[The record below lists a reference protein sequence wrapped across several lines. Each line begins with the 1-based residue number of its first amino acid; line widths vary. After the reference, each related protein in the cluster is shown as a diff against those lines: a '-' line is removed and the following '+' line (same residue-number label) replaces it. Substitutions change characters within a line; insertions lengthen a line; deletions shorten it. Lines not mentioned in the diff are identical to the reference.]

1 MTLEDPA
8 DVSDPTPGGAARG
21 DDPEATKVQGFR
33 QTGQLSEAE
42 RALLAERMAAE
53 PEAEAGFEGPQLDIA
68 SALRSTPLLAPD
80 TLGEAGL
87 ARAGAERYDPQGELG
102 VGGMGSVFAVH
113 DRGLLRDVALKRL
126 RPDLRDQLEFVGALR
141 REARVLGG
149 LEHPAILPVYELG
162 VDQAGLTYYTMRKMT
177 GRTLGDILR
186 QLQLGEPEITARW
199 PLRRL
204 VGVFMQIA
212 QAMHYAHGKAV
223 VHRDLKPD
231 NVLMGELGEVQ
242 ICDWGVAKKL
252 DSDPAA
258 DGVVIG
264 TPAYMSPEQA
274 FGRDSEVDARAD
286 VYSLGVM
293 LYELLTLRRPYSG
306 ESSQQQLEACKNVV
320 PLPPSAVARD
330 RQVPP
335 DLETLCLR
343 MLEKRRDRR
352 TASMRDV
359 YEALQAFLA
368 GDLERQRLLERA
380 EQSYQRALEAL
391 QQADELRADRELV
404 MQEIEA
410 LSREVRPWY
419 PHAARHRLQ
428 VVKQQADLLDILY
441 AQAYSTAVEQLR
453 QAVDQGDGHP
463 AAKRRLVELY
473 WQRHEEASAVGDTP
487 TKLFFARQAHEMAG
501 VGARS
506 GKIHVRSQPPGAT
519 VFAMPVDAVRDNLE
533 TPSPEFE
540 LGQTPILG
548 ADLAVGPYVFLARL
562 DGHRDATATVYI
574 RENNRDI
581 LLICHPWSNALP
593 TTGREMEL
601 RRLWLMLDDAE
612 LRAQPVTCLVLGSV
626 GMGKNGLLDAF
637 RSQVEQLPT
646 RLYFFMEV
654 TCTRMRRSLPFSA
667 VGELIRQRAGILD
680 GDSADAV
687 RTKLHRMVTYA
698 FGRLGRTTVSA
709 DRQREAER
717 VADQIARLP
726 AFDLEE
732 PGRVGAREDLAGT
745 GRQEVTEALAAYF
758 QAVAV
763 TTPMLLLIRNAQH
776 ADPSSLALFRD
787 LLARLQGVPI
797 MAVASSTEAVE
808 IEILQS
814 NAHQRGVPGNLPLSF
829 DEHLVLQP
837 LADGAV
843 RCVVREMLAAPA
855 SDELLGFVADHAL
868 GNPFLVAEVVHLLAR
883 VDAIQLHDSAWR
895 LHVDRVPAQVR
906 PGDLRSVIRA
916 LIETLPEHARQAL
929 ARAVV
934 VGTEFWAGA
943 LRALGMDHLDSAL
956 DVLVQ
961 SGFVVR
967 SASSRYPRD
976 RQYRLSSV
984 LRMRVA
990 YDQLALGER
999 RALHRKVAAWI
1010 ASQGRTDMEESMRLA
1025 YHLERGGQPED
1036 AAMLLMRTA
1045 RAAQLVGADEEA
1057 DRLWTHA
1064 YVLTSEAE
1072 NHAVIERELVV
1083 VHARMRGADPP
1094 R

>member
-1 MTLEDPA
+1 MTLAEPA
-8 DVSDPTPGGAARG
+8 DASDPTPGGGPRA

-33 QTGQLSEAE
+33 QAGQFSEAE
-42 RALLAERMAAE
+42 RAVLAERLATE
-53 PEAEAGFEGPQLDIA
+53 PDQDADFSA
-68 SALRSTPLLAPD
+68 SHRDSASGLRSTPLLAPD
-80 TLGEAGL
+80 TVGDHGL
-87 ARAGAERYDPQGELG
+87 ARAGLERYDLQGELG
-102 VGGMGSVFAVH
+102 IGGMGSVYAVH

-126 RPDLRDQLEFVGALR
+126 RPDLRDQPEFVGALR

-162 VDQAGLTYYTMRKMT
+162 VDDDGLTYYTMRKMT

-186 QLQLGEPEITARW
+186 QLQLGDPETTGRW

-204 VGVFMQIA
+204 VGVFVQIA
-212 QAMHYAHGKAV
+212 QAMHYAHSKGV

-252 DSDPAA
+252 DSDNEA
-258 DGVVIG
+258 DGLIIG
-264 TPAYMSPEQA
+264 TSAYMSPEQA
-274 FGRDSEVDARAD
+274 HGRDSEVDARAD

-293 LYELLTLRRPYSG
+293 FYEALTLRRPYAG
-306 ESSQQQLEACKNVV
+306 DTSQQQLEACKNVV

-330 RQVPP
+330 RLVPS
-335 DLETLCLR
+335 DLEALCVR
-343 MLEKRRDRR
+343 MLEKRRERR
-352 TASMRDV
+352 AASMRDV

-380 EQSYQRALEAL
+380 DQSYQRALEAL
-391 QQADELRADRELV
+391 QQADELRADRDLV
-404 MQEIEA
+404 VQEIEA

-419 PHAARHRLQ
+419 PHAARQHLQ
-428 VVKQQADLLDILY
+428 VVRQQADLLDILY

-453 QAVDQGDGHP
+453 QAVDQGEGHP
-463 AAKRRLVELY
+463 AAKKRLVELY
-473 WQRHEEASAVGDTP
+473 WQRHEEASAIGDTP
-487 TKLFFARQAHEMAG
+487 TKLFFARQAHELAG
-501 VGARS
+501 GGARS

-540 LGQTPILG
+540 LGQSPILG
-548 ADLAVGPYVFLARL
+548 ADLPVGPYVFLARL

-612 LRAQPVTCLVLGSV
+612 LRARPVTCLVLGSV
-626 GMGKNGLLDAF
+626 GMGKNTLLDAF
-637 RSQVEQLPT
+637 RSQVEQIPT
-646 RLYFFMEV
+646 KLYFFMEV
-654 TCTRMRRSLPFSA
+654 ACTRMRRNLPYSA
-667 VGELIRQRAGILD
+667 VVELIRQRAGILD
-680 GDSADAV
+680 GDSADAA
-687 RTKLHRMVTYA
+687 RTKLRRMVTYA
-698 FGRLGRTTVSA
+698 FGRLGRTAVSPE
-709 DRQREAER
+709 RQREAER

-732 PGRVGAREDLAGT
+732 PGRMGAREDLIGS
-745 GRQEVTEALAAYF
+745 GRREVTLALAAYF

-763 TTPMLLLIRNAQH
+763 TTPVLLLIRNAQH

-797 MAVASSTEAVE
+797 MAVASSTEADE
-808 IEILQS
+808 IEVLQS
-814 NAHQRGVPGNLPLSF
+814 NAHPRGVPGKLPLSF

-855 SDELLGFVADHAL
+855 SDELLSFVADHAL
-868 GNPFLVAEVVHLLAR
+868 GNPFLVAELVHLLAR
-883 VDAIQLHDSAWR
+883 VDAIRLHDSAWR
-895 LHVDRVPAQVR
+895 LHVDRIPDQVR

-916 LIETLPEHARQAL
+916 LIETLPDHARQAL

-934 VGTEFWAGA
+934 VGSEFWAGA
-943 LRALGMDHLDSAL
+943 LRALGVDHLDGAL

-967 SASSRYPRD
+967 SAASRYPRD

-1010 ASQGRTDMEESMRLA
+1010 GSQGRTDMEESMRLA

-1036 AAMLLMRTA
+1036 AALLLMRTA

-1072 NHAVIERELVV
+1072 NHGAIERELAVV
-1083 VHARMRGADPP
+1083 RARMEAPTEP
-1094 R
+1094 